1 MRVADFFCGGGGFS
15 EGFRQA
21 GFEIVFAVDKWAPAV
36 NTYKGNKPGANVIQ
50 DDVIRISN
58 LPDDEFEALVP
69 DSEVIIGSPPCQSF
83 SHSNKSGNADKELG
97 IKLIEAYLKIVAR
110 KKFKQGSVLR
120 YWVLENV
127 PAVKDYIK
135 DEYTAADFG
144 LDGDFV
150 LRPKDGASGKYNAK
164 YYGAPTN
171 RERYLCGEFPR
182 PVATKTD
189 NNITTLRQVLDSLGD
204 PLRADNGPITDINYP
219 DFTLEA
225 QQVTDQH
232 YIEERRF
239 AEFSKKAL
247 HIRNNDCD
255 AEEFKD
261 FTDSVAANLTARSLY
276 PLQLLSAY
284 HMAFS
289 QNACNFSVPGAGK
302 TSIVYG
308 AYAYLH
314 NLPEDDPKHI
324 DRLLIVG
331 PLSSFGPWEAEYE
344 ECFGRA
350 PKSKRLVGGVP
361 KNDKQDYLISR
372 YPCELTL
379 ISYASLISLQSEIG
393 FFLRN
398 NRVMVVLDEAHKA
411 KNSSGGIIA
420 QAVLDM
426 SRYSKARIVLTG
438 TPAPNG
444 YEDIYNMFKF
454 IWPNKNVLGF
464 EVNQLRD
471 ITATGDT
478 ARVTR
483 LIDNISPYFI
493 RIRKSD
499 LNIPPATV
507 HPPVFVPMGPLQQR
521 IYDFIEKKY
530 MDEFMADGAADTS
543 SRFKAALAQAR
554 TIRLMQAASDP
565 AMLKA
570 PLCDF
575 FMDEE
580 VPVEAYQAIDDSDV
594 LKSILEY
601 ETNEIPAKYI
611 AVRQLVEQIISD
623 GGKVVIWATFIHTI
637 HGLKHYLESAGI
649 PCQELY
655 GATPVEREGID
666 DDEFVL
672 TREKIVKAFQH
683 PDCPFKVIIA
693 NPFAVAES
701 ISLHKACHNAIYIER
716 SFNAAH
722 FVQSKDRIHRYGLK
736 PGTITNYYYILS
748 QDTVDETIDTR
759 LSEKERRMTE
769 IMESMPIPLFNNIS
783 EDLGDEDIKALIR
796 DYVRRTKKS

>member
-1 MRVADFFCGGGGFS
+1 MAKISIDFD
-15 EGFRQA
+15 QT
-21 GFEIVFAVDKWAPAV
+21 K
-36 NTYKGNKPGANVIQ
+36 N
-50 DDVIRISN
+50 
-58 LPDDEFEALVP
+58 
-69 DSEVIIGSPPCQSF
+69 EV
-83 SHSNKSGNADKELG
+83 
-97 IKLIEAYLKIVAR
+97 YLKGDISALQKHRYAWRYVR
-110 KKFKQGSVLR
+110 DYFHPTIEEDCITFSIEEREPFTVLSDISAMLSK
-120 YWVLENV
+120 YGFTEVQSDSSEKV
-127 PAVKDYIK
+127 IH
-135 DEYTAADFG
+135 DF
-144 LDGDFV
+144 
-150 LRPKDGASGKYNAK
+150 Y
-164 YYGAPTN
+164 
-171 RERYLCGEFPR
+171 E
-182 PVATKTD
+182 
-189 NNITTLRQVLDSLGD
+189 
-204 PLRADNGPITDINYP
+204 
-219 DFTLEA
+219 
-225 QQVTDQH
+225 
-232 YIEERRF
+232 EERRF

-247 HIRNNDCD
+247 HIRNNECD
-255 AEEFKD
+255 AEEFKS
-261 FTDSVAANLTARSLY
+261 FTNAVATNLTARSLY

-314 NLPEDDPKHI
+314 NLPVDNPKHI
-324 DRLLIVG
+324 DRILIVG
-331 PLSSFGPWEAEYE
+331 PLSSFGPWEAEYK
-344 ECFGRA
+344 ECFGKT
-350 PKSKRLVGGVP
+350 PKSKRLVGGIP

-379 ISYASLISLQSEIG
+379 ISYASLISLQTEIG

-420 QAVLDM
+420 QVVLDM
-426 SRYSKARIVLTG
+426 SRDSKARIVLTG

-471 ITATGDT
+471 ITATGDK

-493 RIRKSD
+493 RIKKSD
-499 LNIPPATV
+499 LNIPPATI
-507 HPPVFVPMGPLQQR
+507 HPPVYVPMGPLQQR

-530 MDEFMADGAADTS
+530 MNEFMADGAIDTS
-543 SRFKAALAQAR
+543 SRFKAALAKAR

-565 AMLKA
+565 SMLRS
-570 PLCDF
+570 PLRDVF
-575 FMDEE
+575 EDDNI
-580 VPVEAYQAIDDSDV
+580 PVEAYQAIDDSDV

-611 AVRQLVEQIISD
+611 AVKNLVKQILSE
-623 GGKVVIWATFIHTI
+623 GGKVVVWATFIHTI
-637 HGLKHYLESAGI
+637 HRLKCFLESEGI
-649 PCQELY
+649 LCQELY
-655 GATPVEREGID
+655 GATPVEREGM
-666 DDEFVL
+666 DDEERAL
-672 TREKIVKAFQH
+672 TRENIVKAFQ
-683 PDCPFKVIIA
+683 DSICPFKVIIA

-736 PGTITNYYYILS
+736 PGTVTNYYYILS
-748 QDTVDETIDTR
+748 RDTVDETIDSR

-769 IMESMPIPLFNNIS
+769 IMESMPIPLFNNVS
-783 EDLGDEDIKALIR
+783 EDFGDEDIKALIR